1 MIDLH
6 RGLDSNQQLLAL
18 EANALPLSYPCQ
30 GEKELIPV
38 VGLEPT
44 CLCGTDSKSAVY
56 TNSTKRAK
64 LYIRL
69 LNIYAYMDLILGLSN
84 LVQITQKCKLSKEK
98 IIL

>member
-56 TNSTKRAK
+56 TNSTKRAFVK
-64 LYIRL
+64 KDT
-69 LNIYAYMDLILGLSN
+69 NNAYF
-84 LVQITQKCKLSKEK
+84 K
-98 IIL
+98 IIYK